1 MALGPRGFPGL
12 CSASRPKHHAGSSPL
27 SSNVRPHSP
36 HLRML
41 KLLYVLGSALAIGLV
56 WFFAAFALLEQG
68 LGLSLSGLAVAA
80 MLIACIGAGAY
91 VGWKLFVA
99 PKRSS

>member
-1 MALGPRGFPGL
+1 
-12 CSASRPKHHAGSSPL
+12 
-27 SSNVRPHSP
+27 
-36 HLRML
+36 ML